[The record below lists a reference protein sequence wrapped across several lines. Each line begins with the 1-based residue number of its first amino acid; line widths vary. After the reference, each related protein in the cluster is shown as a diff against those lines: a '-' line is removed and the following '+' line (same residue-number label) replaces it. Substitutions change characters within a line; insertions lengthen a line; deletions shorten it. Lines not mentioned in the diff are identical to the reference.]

1 MVPQKRPRPGSKS
14 SAALVPDE
22 GLSDAERMILEAI
35 RSKENMGIW
44 TFDLKKLTNLPRGV
58 FDKALRLLQQ
68 KGLIKCVVSIHNKSR
83 KMCLAQVTR
92 LRIATVEDV
101 WKGIQMSRDSKAD
114 FTLQQIKEIV
124 QAMVLDKELEE
135 VKSTGDGDFSVV
147 PAGRPCYRRFERR
160 APIVGALSAIPCG
173 ILLSYRITSLCP
185 EVLIIFTLEVRSTDL
200 CTLSSHV
207 RSQLPCKELK
217 LNQLLL
223 LIFYLADALP
233 CCSVEV
239 EALQRQFAGYY
250 S

>member
-1 MVPQKRPRPGSKS
+1 MVLCIAEGAKAMVPQKRPRLGSKS
-14 SAALVPDE
+14 GAALVPDE

-83 KMCLAQVTR
+83 KMYVAREFEPAKEISGGTWYSQGSLNQEFISDVRSKCLAQVTR
-92 LRIATVEDV
+92 LRIATIEDV

-135 VKSTGDGDFSVV
+135 VKSTGDGDFSAV

-160 APIVGALSAIPCG
+160 APIAGALSAIPCG
-173 ILLSYRITSLCP
+173 VCPRISECTPDGVISPNTC
-185 EVLIIFTLEVRSTDL
+185 IYFTKWLELD
-200 CTLSSHV
+200 
-207 RSQLPCKELK
+207 
-217 LNQLLL
+217 
-223 LIFYLADALP
+223 F
-233 CCSVEV
+233 
-239 EALQRQFAGYY
+239 
-250 S
+250 

>member
-1 MVPQKRPRPGSKS
+1 
-14 SAALVPDE
+14 
-22 GLSDAERMILEAI
+22 MILEAI

-83 KMCLAQVTR
+83 KMYVAREFEPAKEISGGTWYSQGSLNQEFISDVRSKCLAQVTR
-92 LRIATVEDV
+92 LRIATIEDV

-135 VKSTGDGDFSVV
+135 VKSTGDGDFSAV

-160 APIVGALSAIPCG
+160 APIAGALSAIPCG
-173 ILLSYRITSLCP
+173 VCPRISECTPDGVISPNTC
-185 EVLIIFTLEVRSTDL
+185 IYFTKWLELD
-200 CTLSSHV
+200 
-207 RSQLPCKELK
+207 
-217 LNQLLL
+217 
-223 LIFYLADALP
+223 F
-233 CCSVEV
+233 
-239 EALQRQFAGYY
+239 
-250 S
+250 